1 MTALIFTTGL
11 LVGGSFVA
19 LIRGAC
25 DCLEDLE
32 ADMEEWSS

>member
-1 MTALIFTTGL
+1 MTALVFTAGL

-25 DCLEDLE
+25 DCLDRLE
-32 ADMEEWSS
+32 ADLEEWSS

>member
-1 MTALIFTTGL
+1 MTALIFAAGL

-25 DCLEDLE
+25 DCLDRLE